1 MCRYV
6 SHRYVSKC
14 AGTVKVPRKGK
25 ETDLVTES
33 TGLKVLDKGGEGA
46 QTGLGIK

>member
-1 MCRYV
+1 MCSHV

-25 ETDLVTES
+25 ETDLVIES
-33 TGLKVLDKGGEGA
+33 TGLKVLDKGGKGRKQGSE
-46 QTGLGIK
+46 